1 MSLTPSTATG
11 VTAIPAGT
19 YAIDP
24 SHSEVSFVARHAM
37 VTKVRGYFRDVSG
50 EITVGEDFATSS
62 ATAVMQTASVD
73 SGSADRDTHLK
84 SADFF
89 DVENNPEITFAST
102 GLRKIEDDE
111 FVLDG
116 DLTISGITKPVS
128 LEVEYEGVAQDPA
141 RPGPLGRQA
150 GLRSSRTTTANAVSD
165 AHVRHGI
172 RAVCPLGWRL
182 SPGRAPA
189 DPARHRR

>member
-128 LEVEYEGVAQDPA
+128 LEVEYEGVAQDPWGNTRIGFSA
-141 RPGPLGRQA
+141 KTSVERADWNLTWNVGLEAGGVLVSKKIQLVLDLSAVKQA
-150 GLRSSRTTTANAVSD
+150 
-165 AHVRHGI
+165 
-172 RAVCPLGWRL
+172 
-182 SPGRAPA
+182 
-189 DPARHRR
+189 